1 MATYTGTGK
10 KNSDYVGTLTVTEY
24 SQDIEANNTTLRFSL
39 IMENNNYNY
48 YTTGWTTTAYIS
60 VNGSVIKSVPASAL
74 SSGMSPSSSAQYHYM
89 NIVTDFEY
97 TVQHDDDGTK
107 SIVVSAVI
115 NSPYGKATNSGVYVG
130 GGTINIAG
138 GTYTITAI
146 PRGSAITTLDDPMT
160 IGTAS
165 TIGIT
170 RYSNSFTHSLAWT
183 CLSSSGTLLTK
194 STASSVGFTPPTSL
208 YSEMPDT
215 TSATVTFTITTYSGD
230 DVIQTR
236 TYTTTAEIPST
247 EKPSTPT
254 VTVTP
259 VNTNAWLTTK
269 GYYVAGYTKAQ
280 FASSSTAPTG
290 TTIAGYTISG
300 AESGSGTPWQTSI
313 PTAGGAK
320 VYYVKSYDSR
330 GRVSAKRAVT
340 VTWQS
345 YSFPAL
351 TTFKAERGTYSGGS
365 WTSSPTGAHIRV
377 QAIGATTLSGNTG
390 TISVSISGQT
400 VTSHSGNYWIFS
412 GTSTTSEYT
421 IVGVITDSLGNSS
434 TYSLAV
440 STIAVPV
447 NFNFNLPGVSFGEM
461 ATDANVVN
469 IASGWSLIV
478 GGYPVKVT
486 NQLKATWTIDTSGPS
501 FTTDVSYADMYT
513 AYNAGKELL
522 CDVVVSGFTI
532 YNVPLYRVYGT
543 GVARFIINICVYY
556 SSAYHLI
563 CAELYTNG
571 SRINITTL

>member
-10 KNSDYVGTLTVTEY
+10 RNSDYVGTLTVTEY
-24 SQDIEANNTTLRFSL
+24 SQDIEANTTTLRFSL
-39 IMENNNYNY
+39 KMENNNWNY
-48 YTTGWTTTAYIS
+48 YTTGWSTTAYIS
-60 VNGSVIKSVPASAL
+60 VNGSVIKSVPSSAL
-74 SSGMSPSSSAQYHYM
+74 SSGMSPASSAQYHYM
-89 NIVTDFEY
+89 NIVTNFEY

-115 NSPYGKATNSGVYVG
+115 NSPYGLSTSGAMVG

-194 STASSVGFTPPTSL
+194 STASSVSFTPPTSL

-215 TSATVTFTITTYSGD
+215 TSATVTFTITTYSGN

-236 TYTTTAEIPST
+236 TYTTTAVIPST

-280 FASSSTAPTG
+280 FASSSTASTG

-313 PTAGGAK
+313 PTAGGSRTYK
-320 VYYVKSYDSR
+320 VQAYDSR
-330 GRVSAKRAVT
+330 GRVSAKKTVT

-390 TISVSISGQT
+390 TISVTISGQT
-400 VTSHSGNYWIFS
+400 VTSQSGNYWIFS
-412 GTSTTSEYT
+412 GTSTTSQYT

-469 IASGWSLIV
+469 IANTWALHIAG
-478 GGYPVKVT
+478 VT
-486 NQLKATWTIDTSGPS
+486 IPDSNHAGEYLK
-501 FTTDVSYADMYT
+501 M
-513 AYNAGKELL
+513 NAA
-522 CDVVVSGFTI
+522 
-532 YNVPLYRVYGT
+532 GT
-543 GVARFIINICVYY
+543 GLEWGAGGGGGGGANI
-556 SSAYHLI
+556 SQS
-563 CAELYTNG
+563 G
-571 SRINITTL
+571 STLSIS